1 MQFSVQKA
9 LVHMNKI
16 SESGHSQVALSIK
29 RTSIC
34 CECQLPSDLNRFA
47 SQLRSCVQKGWG
59 CWTGDKSKY
68 GARCITASAE
78 PAEEE
83 QRRAR
88 HGFSTAR
95 SPENRRMSQIWRLNV
110 TSSKPK
116 KREDVQRFQ
125 RTVNNG
131 AISINFSTEMRFN
144 SSLLG
149 MFDENRKAQ

>member
-78 PAEEE
+78 AAEEE

-116 KREDVQRFQ
+116 KKRRCLALPKNCKQWGHIDKLFNRNAFQ
-125 RTVNNG
+125 FEFVG
-131 AISINFSTEMRFN
+131 YV
-144 SSLLG
+144 
-149 MFDENRKAQ
+149 